1 MKLMVWCDGR
11 VVEAQAFRPTS
22 PYVLHRI
29 HTLNYKAYNLARHIE
44 LMRDASISLFGFA
57 SLCTVQDAERI
68 IEQLLHISRVPRSFS
83 CPVAMR
89 LNSLG
94 ELSFEVE
101 EPTFYSGI
109 SLRVIR
115 PKGVLFN
122 AQKPESLSQNSV
134 TIAHDAMYDA
144 RIKSSGDVAV
154 LVDEN
159 SELISRPWQ
168 PIFVVYNNRVYTPAA
183 YETVEY
189 ITVADAIER
198 AGYQLTVRPI
208 PASSLMR
215 MDEIF
220 VVDVMGI
227 TSLAKIADHSL
238 LSIVTTI
245 IAGTV
250 EN

>member
-1 MKLMVWCDGR
+1 MAWCDGR

-29 HTLNYKAYNLARHIE
+29 HTLNYKAYDLARHIV

-101 EPTFYSGI
+101 EPTFYSGM

-115 PKGVLFN
+115 PKGVVFN
-122 AQKPESLSQNSV
+122 AHRPES
-134 TIAHDAMYDA
+134 I
-144 RIKSSGDVAV
+144 
-154 LVDEN
+154 
-159 SELISRPWQ
+159 
-168 PIFVVYNNRVYTPAA
+168 
-183 YETVEY
+183 
-189 ITVADAIER
+189 
-198 AGYQLTVRPI
+198 
-208 PASSLMR
+208 
-215 MDEIF
+215 
-220 VVDVMGI
+220 
-227 TSLAKIADHSL
+227 
-238 LSIVTTI
+238 
-245 IAGTV
+245 
-250 EN
+250 